1 MIGAAGIGC
10 GAHPEELALGEGQG
24 ALEPGGGIGLAERQL
39 RVQMLQGDGGP
50 GKLDQGALDGAQPIR
65 ATEITFDIGDK
76 AIECLGRASAAV
88 ELAARKQL
96 RLGCLVRAATSL
108 GFRVGNPSAIGWYQR
123 RIFQHP
129 CYP

>member
-1 MIGAAGIGC
+1 MRLLFFAICTVVGS
-10 GAHPEELALGEGQG
+10 
-24 ALEPGGGIGLAERQL
+24 
-39 RVQMLQGDGGP
+39 
-50 GKLDQGALDGAQPIR
+50 LDQRRALDSAQPIG

-96 RLGCLVRAATSL
+96 RLGCLVASGDELVSL

-123 RIFQHP
+123 
-129 CYP
+129 

>member
-1 MIGAAGIGC
+1 
-10 GAHPEELALGEGQG
+10 
-24 ALEPGGGIGLAERQL
+24 
-39 RVQMLQGDGGP
+39 MLQGDGGP
-50 GKLDQGALDGAQPIR
+50 GKALDQGALDGAQPIG

-96 RLGCLVRAATSL
+96 RLGCLVRATSL

>member
-1 MIGAAGIGC
+1 
-10 GAHPEELALGEGQG
+10 
-24 ALEPGGGIGLAERQL
+24 
-39 RVQMLQGDGGP
+39 MLQGDGGP
-50 GKLDQGALDGAQPIR
+50 GKALDQGALDGAQPIG

-88 ELAARKQL
+88 ELAARKQRGL
-96 RLGCLVRAATSL
+96 PCASGDELVSL
-108 GFRVGNPSAIGWYQR
+108 GFRVGNPSAIRWHRG

>member
-1 MIGAAGIGC
+1 VARTPRSWPSAKGKERLSQAV
-10 GAHPEELALGEGQG
+10 ALGWPSVSCVFKRCKVTA
-24 ALEPGGGIGLAERQL
+24 ALAKPSTKARS
-39 RVQMLQGDGGP
+39 M
-50 GKLDQGALDGAQPIR
+50 ALPIR

-76 AIECLGRASAAV
+76 AIECLGRAIAAV

-108 GFRVGNPSAIGWYQR
+108 GFRVGNPSAIGWHQQ